1 MPAGAPAADRAVGSS
16 VLLRRLQPDFDDI
29 ELYWVSCLFIR
40 GELYLDNETKQHVLS
55 LGFSSKHSWGIV
67 LPKSDIFS
75 ECWSMRIDRHTV
87 EEHITEM
94 LAFGFAKPAEMA
106 LSSDTPERYTAVPTS
121 PCASLSSAGNH
132 HSTSML

>member
-1 MPAGAPAADRAVGSS
+1 MPAGAHAADRAVGSS

-40 GELYLDNETKQHVLS
+40 GELYLDNETKQYVLS

-106 LSSDTPERYTAVPTS
+106 LSSDTPERHTAVPTS